1 MKIIDPFL
9 LSQSSNWFSLAIKV
23 AVKYSVVLSYL
34 NIFLIV
40 LKICL
45 NVEPYFSIY
54 GFYADQINYEFQ
66 IAKPQVF

>member
-9 LSQSSNWFSLAIKV
+9 LKQSSNWFSLAMKV
-23 AVKYSVVLSYL
+23 VDVYL

-54 GFYADQINYEFQ
+54 SFYADQINYEFQ
-66 IAKPQVF
+66 ITKPQVF